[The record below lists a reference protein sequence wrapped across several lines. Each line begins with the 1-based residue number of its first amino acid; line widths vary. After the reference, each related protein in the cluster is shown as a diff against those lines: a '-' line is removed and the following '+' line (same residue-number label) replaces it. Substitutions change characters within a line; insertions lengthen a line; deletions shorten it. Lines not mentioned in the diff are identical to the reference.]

1 MHHILQMLHQTAID
15 SIILDLF
22 SGFSFRTKVQND
34 PRGDLHVIQ
43 MKNLEHNYSSIKPDL
58 IKVASEKISGKF
70 FLQKGDVLFIAK
82 GSNNYALEYNLELK
96 KAIAASAFFI
106 IRPDQTRVVPSY
118 LAWYINQP
126 PVQQYLKENMAGTY
140 IPNINKGTIKGIMI
154 ALPTIEIQQKI
165 VAVDNLR
172 KRENLLMSQIMEKR
186 ELGVSAAL
194 LDIVNN

>member
-1 MHHILQMLHQTAID
+1 MHSQIAINA
-15 SIILDLF
+15 IISDLF
-22 SGFSFRTKVQND
+22 SGFSFRTKVEND
-34 PRGDLHVIQ
+34 PKGDLHVIQ
-43 MKNLEHNYSSIKPDL
+43 MKDLENNYSSIKPDL
-58 IKVASEKISGKF
+58 IKVSSEKISSKF

-106 IRPDQTRVVPSY
+106 IRPDQTRVVPAY

-140 IPNINKGTIKGIMI
+140 IPNINKGTIEGITV
-154 ALPTIEIQQKI
+154 ALPPIDIQRKI
-165 VAVDNLR
+165 VTVDNLK
-172 KRENLLMSQIMEKR
+172 KREKLLMSLIMEKR